1 LAPYEI
7 STACRRDLRRSFRDV
22 ELDFELGRSTT
33 VISTA
38 SCCTAA
44 FCVTETLPT
53 MPSTGE
59 RIDSSP
65 AALEVVDRALLTLE
79 LQPPGLHFELHE
91 LLLWSAVSTA

>member
-1 LAPYEI
+1 
-7 STACRRDLRRSFRDV
+7 
-22 ELDFELGRSTT
+22 
-33 VISTA
+33 
-38 SCCTAA
+38 
-44 FCVTETLPT
+44 